1 MHVDSILV
9 VILQT
14 KLPLSQFALVDNVA
28 VLLCTEVI
36 GSVMVLVGQINK

>member
-14 KLPLSQFALVDNVA
+14 KSPLSQFTLVDNVA
-28 VLLCTEVI
+28 VLLHMEVI
-36 GSVMVLVGQINK
+36 QNVGGRLT